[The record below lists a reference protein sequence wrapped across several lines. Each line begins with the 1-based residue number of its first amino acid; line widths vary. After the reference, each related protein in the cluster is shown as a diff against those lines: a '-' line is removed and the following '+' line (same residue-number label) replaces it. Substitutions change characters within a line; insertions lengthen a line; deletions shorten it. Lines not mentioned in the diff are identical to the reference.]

1 MAPSTHVSL
10 RRRLAVSP
18 ICKSL
23 SEAEVERVFGI
34 TEERTYQ
41 TGDVLFRE
49 GDLSEALMVIAQ
61 GRVEVTKQGK
71 LLSTL
76 GTGDVL
82 GELSLFGGTHLRSA
96 TGTAL
101 AVTTVL
107 RMPTRAFRRMLDA
120 QELAAL
126 KIVNTLAHQMAE
138 RLLALTDKLVTSTS
152 RAAPVLEARKSLAG
166 WKL

>member
-1 MAPSTHVSL
+1 MAPSSPVSL

-18 ICKSL
+18 ICKGL
-23 SEAEVERVFGI
+23 SEAEVERVFAI

-41 TGDVLFRE
+41 AGDVLFRE
-49 GDLSEALMVIAQ
+49 GELSEAMMVIAQ
-61 GRVEVTKQGK
+61 GRVEVAKQGK
-71 LLSTL
+71 LLTTL

-82 GELSLFGGTHLRSA
+82 GELSVFGGTHLRSA
-96 TGTAL
+96 TGTAVAL
-101 AVTTVL
+101 TTVL

-126 KIVNTLAHQMAE
+126 KIVSTLAHQMAE
-138 RLLALTDKLVTSTS
+138 RLLALTDKLVASTS
-152 RAAPVLEARKSLAG
+152 RAAPVVEARRSLAD